1 MKPLLVLRPQPGA
14 DETAQRAAAQG
25 LAPLVVPM
33 FEVRAVPWS
42 MDATTPY
49 DAVFIT
55 SSNAL
60 KFLDKNLNFLKDL
73 PILCVGEATAD
84 AARRAGLSDVTA
96 GTDGA
101 AELADLAAALGY
113 RHLLWLAGEPH
124 TPVNHPNLIFDVKI
138 IYETVELA
146 IDTRVQEVTQQ
157 PLVAL
162 VHSPRAARRF
172 ARLVAERRHIDLV
185 GISEKAA
192 IAAGPGWTSVH
203 WPDAPS
209 DRAMLEIA
217 APLCRAGETGT
228 SP

>member
-14 DETAQRAAAQG
+14 DETAGRAVAQG
-25 LAPLVVPM
+25 LAPLVIPM

-42 MDATTPY
+42 IDPTTPY

-55 SSNAL
+55 SSNGL
-60 KFLDKNLNFLKDL
+60 KFIYNNLNLLEGL
-73 PILCVGEATAD
+73 PILCVGEATAE

-101 AELADLAAALGY
+101 AALADLAAALGY
-113 RHLLWLAGEPH
+113 QHLLWLAGEPH
-124 TPVNHPNLIFDVKI
+124 TPVIHPNLIFNVKI
-138 IYETVELA
+138 IYETIELD
-146 IDTRVQEVTQQ
+146 IDIRVQEVTLQ

-172 ARLVAERRHIDLV
+172 AGLVAERRHIDLV
-185 GISEKAA
+185 AISEKAA
-192 IAAGPGWTSVH
+192 IAAGPGWASVH
-203 WPDAPS
+203 WPDVPS
-209 DRAMLEIA
+209 DPAMLEIA

>member
-14 DETAQRAAAQG
+14 GETAQRAAAQG

-42 MDATTPY
+42 MDSTTPY

-55 SSNAL
+55 SSNTL
-60 KFLDKNLNFLKDL
+60 KFIDKNLNFLKDL

-101 AELADLAAALGY
+101 AALADLAAALGY

-124 TPVNHPNLIFDVKI
+124 TPVNHPNLLFDVKI
-138 IYETVELA
+138 IYETAELA

-162 VHSPRAARRF
+162 VHSPRAAQRF
-172 ARLVAERRHIDLV
+172 AGLLPERGHIDLV
-185 GISEKAA
+185 AISEKAA
-192 IAAGPGWTSVH
+192 IAAGPGWASVH
-203 WPDAPS
+203 WPNAPS
-209 DRAMLEIA
+209 DSAMLEIA

>member
-42 MDATTPY
+42 MDPTTPY

-60 KFLDKNLNFLKDL
+60 KLIYKSINFLKDL

-101 AELADLAAALGY
+101 AALADLAAALGY

-124 TPVNHPNLIFDVKI
+124 TPVNHPNLLFDVKI
-138 IYETVELA
+138 IYETAELA

-162 VHSPRAARRF
+162 VHSPRAAQRF
-172 ARLVAERRHIDLV
+172 AGLLPERGHIDLV
-185 GISEKAA
+185 AISEKAA
-192 IAAGPGWTSVH
+192 IAAGPGWASVH
-203 WPDAPS
+203 WPNAPS
-209 DRAMLEIA
+209 DSAMLEIA

>member
-25 LAPLVVPM
+25 LAPLVIPM

-42 MDATTPY
+42 MDSTTPY

-55 SSNAL
+55 SSNVL
-60 KFLDKNLNFLKDL
+60 LFIDKNLNLLKDL
-73 PILCVGEATAD
+73 PILCVGDATAE

-101 AELADLAAALGY
+101 AALADLAAARGY
-113 RHLLWLAGEPH
+113 RHMLWLAGDPH
-124 TPVNHPNLIFDVKI
+124 TTVNHPDLIFDVRI
-138 IYETVELA
+138 VYETVDLD
-146 IDTRVQEVTQQ
+146 IDVQVQEVTPQ
-157 PLVAL
+157 PLIAL
-162 VHSPRAARRF
+162 VHSARAAQRF
-172 ARLVAERRHIDLV
+172 AGLVSQRGHIDLV
-185 GISEKAA
+185 AISEKAT
-192 IAAGPGWTSVH
+192 IAAGPGWASVH

-209 DRAMLEIA
+209 DSAMLEIA